1 MSEKNP
7 QLNLGTEPV
16 KNLIYKLGVPIMIGM
31 VFTALDNIGDALF
44 VSGLGVSQLSAILI
58 CAPLGQAIVALGLL
72 FGNGAGAYIPRL
84 LGSKDMDRANKV
96 ASTALYGSLLLGM
109 IAAVLISIN
118 LEAILRALGGSN
130 ENISFAITYAR
141 VYVPSLLLNIFIVTM
156 NSLSSSEGRAKLV
169 MVVNILTAILNFI
182 LNPLCIY
189 TFKMG
194 IVGAAYAT
202 VIAQGLATL
211 VLLFNIMLKKSVFN
225 FKISNI
231 SFNKEI
237 LSPVFKIGV
246 STLIFQLLTSMATW
260 FTNRQ
265 AARFGEP
272 TIAALGTTMRIFS
285 IGTLLVYGFS
295 KGFQAIAGF
304 NFGAKK
310 IDRVRESVHLAIK
323 NTTIFCFAFSVACA
337 VFTKNIISIFADN
350 NQEVITI
357 GIQAILIQSFSF
369 VFFGFYTI
377 YSPLLLSVGK
387 VKEGFILGL
396 CRQGTCLIP
405 MLFILPNMFGRT
417 GIVIAQPVADILSV
431 LITFI
436 FVRITSNFL
445 KETENKIQA
454 DGDSCN
460 YPLSKND

>member
-7 QLNLGTEPV
+7 QLSMGTEPV
-16 KNLIYKLGVPIMIGM
+16 KNLIFKLGVPIMIGM

-58 CAPLGQAIVALGLL
+58 CAPIGQAIVALGLL

-84 LGSKDMDRANKV
+84 LGAKDMDRANKV
-96 ASTALYGSLLLGM
+96 ASTALYGSLLLGI
-109 IAAVLISIN
+109 IATILISIN
-118 LEAILRALGGSN
+118 LETILRTLGGSD

-141 VYVPSLLLNIFIVTM
+141 IYVPSLLLNIFIVTM
-156 NSLSSSEGRAKLV
+156 NSLSSSEGRANLV
-169 MVVNILTAILNFI
+169 MIVNVLTAILNFI

-189 TFKMG
+189 AFKMD
-194 IVGAAYAT
+194 IAGAAYAT
-202 VIAQGLATL
+202 VIAQGLAAL
-211 VLLFNIMLKKSVFN
+211 VLLFNIVYKKSIFN

-231 SFNKEI
+231 SINKNI
-237 LSPVFKIGV
+237 LLPVFKIGV
-246 STLIFQLLTSMATW
+246 STLVFQLLTSIATW

-265 AARFGEP
+265 AAQFGES

-285 IGTLLVYGFS
+285 IGILLVFGFS

-323 NTTIFCFAFSVACA
+323 FTTIFCFLFSAVCA
-337 VFTKNIISIFADN
+337 IFSKNIIGIFADN
-350 NQEVITI
+350 NQEVIII
-357 GIQAILIQSFSF
+357 GTQAILVQSFSF

-377 YSPLLLSVGK
+377 YSPLLLSMGK
-387 VKEGFILGL
+387 VKEGFVLGM
-396 CRQGTCLIP
+396 CRQGICLIP
-405 MLFILPNMFGRT
+405 MLFILPSILGKT
-417 GIVIAQPVADILSV
+417 GIVISQPVADILSV

-436 FVRITSNFL
+436 FVRITSDFL
-445 KETENKIQA
+445 NKTEKKIEVEEIFI
-454 DGDSCN
+454 
-460 YPLSKND
+460 